1 MPPDV
6 SSCAAKAGFTKPK
19 IRKRSSK
26 RQDTNATRE
35 MFIVFF
41 TVKIETPRDANT
53 HDGHVK
59 SRGISPPRGLRCL
72 FGQRRLQ
79 RAVHGSLPRTR
90 YASRPSACQNG
101 HSPRAPCFPYSAR
114 GPVLRGLAACVPYR
128 EDSTTDRWL
137 FGRQVT
143 WLRQSR
149 DILQLFQRYVITVRS
164 LACRSK

>member
-1 MPPDV
+1 
-6 SSCAAKAGFTKPK
+6 
-19 IRKRSSK
+19 
-26 RQDTNATRE
+26 
-35 MFIVFF
+35 VFF
-41 TVKIETPRDANT
+41 AVKIETPRDANT

-114 GPVLRGLAACVPYR
+114 GPSCADWRLAFPTGKIPPQIGGYLVGRWHGFVNRGTFCSCFNDTL
-128 EDSTTDRWL
+128 S
-137 FGRQVT
+137 Q
-143 WLRQSR
+143 
-149 DILQLFQRYVITVRS
+149 
-164 LACRSK
+164 